1 MGKQKNLKAAKR
13 SKKKKNLKVRK
24 KSEPKKKEV
33 AKLIR

>member
-1 MGKQKNLKAAKR
+1 MGKQKNLKAAGR
-13 SKKKKNLKVRK
+13 SKKKILKVRK

>member
-13 SKKKKNLKVRK
+13 SKKKKILKVRK